1 MKRIALITD
10 QRNSQMGDVLTRDLQ
25 EVLSGRVEIRNV
37 FFEDLAPGEQIEAD
51 VVLVTT
57 RNKALEVQ
65 NHVAEARR
73 ILPVQRTI
81 RESEAY
87 RIFAIPP
94 GTKVLVVNNLPE
106 TTLDTVALLQQLEF
120 NHL

>member
-81 RESEAY
+81 RES
-87 RIFAIPP
+87 
-94 GTKVLVVNNLPE
+94 
-106 TTLDTVALLQQLEF
+106 
-120 NHL
+120 